1 MKPYKNIKRGGR
13 THSEHKYVWEQANG
27 PVPPGYVVHHK
38 NHVKRDNRLENLQ
51 LMTFEEH
58 SRHHNDKHARI
69 KTCVICEELFEP
81 PAAKRAR
88 NQTCSPECRNE
99 LMSTV
104 RGSRKGSAKLTDER
118 VLEIRAK
125 LAEGIPGKALAA
137 EYNVGQATISVIKN
151 AKGWT
156 HLATEPVVIPVRERY
171 AIVSCA
177 CGCGATFTTPDKWGN
192 DRRWLKGHSRRGV
205 AA

>member
-1 MKPYKNIKRGGR
+1 MKPYKNIKRDGK

-38 NHVKRDNRLENLQ
+38 NHVKRDNRLGNLH
-51 LMTFEEH
+51 LMTYEEH

-69 KTCVICEELFEP
+69 KTCVVCEEQFEP
-81 PAAKRAR
+81 PASKRAR
-88 NQTCSPECRNE
+88 NQTCSPECRKE
-99 LMSTV
+99 LLSYA
-104 RGSRKGSAKLTDER
+104 KGTQKGTAKLTDDQ

-125 LAEGIPGKALAA
+125 LAAGVQGKALAD
-137 EYNVGQATISVIKN
+137 EYGVGAPTISFIKN
-151 AKGWT
+151 AKGWR
-156 HLATEPVVIPVRERY
+156 HLATEPVIIPARERY
-171 AIVSCA
+171 AIVSCL

-192 DRRWLKGHSRRGV
+192 KREWLKGHSRRGV